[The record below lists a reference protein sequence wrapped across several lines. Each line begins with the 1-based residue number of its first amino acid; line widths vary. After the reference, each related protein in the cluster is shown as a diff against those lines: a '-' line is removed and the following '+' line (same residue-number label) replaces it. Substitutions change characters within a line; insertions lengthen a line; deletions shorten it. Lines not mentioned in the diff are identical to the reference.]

1 MSPRPSLPLTMEYAL
16 LGLLRGQPRHGYE
29 IYRQLADPTGLGLVW
44 RVKQSQL
51 YALLAKLEQQGYVS
65 QTLAPQ
71 DARPPRK
78 VFALTETGRQAF
90 LAWVQS
96 PVARGRGFRLDFL
109 AKLYFAR
116 QEGAAVAEKLLER
129 QQATCQS
136 WLAEQQTQA
145 EGLSDAR
152 PFDWLVHQF
161 RISQVK
167 AMLDWLKTC
176 QEAGG

>member
-1 MSPRPSLPLTMEYAL
+1 MSPRPSLPLTIEYAL
-16 LGLLRGQPRHGYE
+16 LGLLRRQPRHGYE
-29 IYRQLADPTGLGLVW
+29 IHQQLADPTGLGLIW
-44 RVKQSQL
+44 RLKQSQV
-51 YALLAKLEQQGYVS
+51 YALLAKLEQQSYVS
-65 QTLAPQ
+65 QTLEPQ

-90 LAWVQS
+90 LDWVQT

-116 QEGAAVAEKLLER
+116 QEGDAVAQKLLNR
-129 QQATCQS
+129 QQAACQD
-136 WLAEQQTQA
+136 WLTEQQTLA
-145 EGLSDAR
+145 EGLIDSR

-167 AMLDWLKTC
+167 AMLDWLNTC
-176 QEAGG
+176 REL